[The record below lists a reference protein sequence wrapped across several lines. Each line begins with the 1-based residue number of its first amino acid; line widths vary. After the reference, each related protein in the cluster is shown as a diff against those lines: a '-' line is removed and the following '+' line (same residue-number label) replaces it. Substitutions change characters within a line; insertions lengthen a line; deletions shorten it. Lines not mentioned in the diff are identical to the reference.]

1 MKILEGSRWFRRLVK
16 DLHKIDPYLRLRR
29 IKFGFYRIF
38 WKNVYI
44 HEVYKEC
51 PLIGYDIEEDDY
63 RMENQKYFEE
73 YEDNA
78 ELVRKI
84 KNYKEGY
91 WDALDRI
98 KTRVYMMRHDKEF
111 NETASKR
118 FQTFTV
124 K

>member
-1 MKILEGSRWFRRLVK
+1 MQLEGSRWFRRLVK
-16 DLHKIDPYLRLRR
+16 DVAKIDRHIRVRR

-38 WKNVYI
+38 WKQVYV
-44 HEVYKEC
+44 HEIFKEC
-51 PLIGYDIEEDDY
+51 PQIGYYLEEDDH
-63 RMENQKYFEE
+63 RLESQKYFEE

-78 ELVRKI
+78 ELIRKV

-91 WDALDRI
+91 WDAIDRI
-98 KTRVYMMRHDKEF
+98 KTRVYMMKHNKEF
-111 NETASKR
+111 YDSAAKR

>member
-1 MKILEGSRWFRRLVK
+1 MQYEGSHWFKRLVK
-16 DLHKIDPYLRLRR
+16 DIEKIDPYLRLKR

-38 WKNVYI
+38 WKDIYI
-44 HEVYKEC
+44 HEIYKEC
-51 PLIGYDIEEDDY
+51 PQIGYDIIEEDLRIQD
-63 RMENQKYFEE
+63 QKYFEE

-78 ELVRKI
+78 ENIRKV

-91 WDALDRI
+91 WDSIDRI

-111 NETASKR
+111 HNNAKKR
-118 FQTFTV
+118 YQQFIV